1 VTLVAKTVF
10 LIAISLIAA
19 GFLGIGLSQITSI
32 DFSLEENFPDF
43 SQKSVPSEPPPQVT
57 LEKSVPSEPSP
68 QVTSEK
74 SVPSEPPPQVTLEK
88 SVPSEPPPQVTSEKT
103 IPSEF
108 SQREN
113 LVIPSSS
120 TDTN

>member
-1 VTLVAKTVF
+1 MVAKTIA
-10 LIAISLIAA
+10 LITISLIAA

-57 LEKSVPSEPSP
+57 
-68 QVTSEK
+68 SEK
-74 SVPSEPPPQVTLEK
+74 SIT
-88 SVPSEPPPQVTSEKT
+88 
-103 IPSEF
+103 SEF
-108 SQREN
+108 SEREN

-120 TDTN
+120 TDTNS